1 MDLAECPHC
10 GRPIGAGGEPAAREL
25 RFATVAAGQTAVF
38 RQMLGWG
45 TAAAAVVAL
54 LTPLLHVIA
63 VVLVPLT
70 LAVHLVV
77 VRVLLVREAQ
87 HLMRPMRRL
96 LNRWLTRFSFLW
108 IGLPGYG
115 AMTVPLAGVA
125 LGAGT
130 FAVLTTIAHV
140 STMVGLE
147 RERAGRPLAAWEKAV
162 PLVLGA
168 VTVLLLL
175 LLVGLA
181 LLFGWS
187 VAAIVERLQ
196 AP

>member
-1 MDLAECPHC
+1 
-10 GRPIGAGGEPAAREL
+10 
-25 RFATVAAGQTAVF
+25 
-38 RQMLGWG
+38 
-45 TAAAAVVAL
+45 VAL
-54 LTPLLHVIA
+54 LTPLLHVVA
-63 VVLVPLT
+63 VVVVPLT
-70 LAVHLVV
+70 VAVHLVV

-96 LNRWLTRFSFLW
+96 LNRWLTRLAFLW

-115 AMTVPLAGVA
+115 AMTVPLAGVV

-147 RERAGRPLAAWEKAV
+147 RERAGRPLAVWEKGV
-162 PLVLGA
+162 PFALGA

-175 LLVGLA
+175 LLVGLT

>member
-1 MDLAECPHC
+1 MAAFRRVLA
-10 GRPIGAGGEPAAREL
+10 
-25 RFATVAAGQTAVF
+25 
-38 RQMLGWG
+38 WG
-45 TAAAAVVAL
+45 TAAAAAVAL
-54 LTPLLHVIA
+54 LTPLLHVVA
-63 VVLVPLT
+63 VVVVPLT
-70 LAVHLVV
+70 VAVHLVV

-115 AMTVPLAGVA
+115 AMTVPLAGVV

-162 PLVLGA
+162 PVALGA

-175 LLVGLA
+175 LLVGLT

>member
-1 MDLAECPHC
+1 MTAFRRVLA
-10 GRPIGAGGEPAAREL
+10 
-25 RFATVAAGQTAVF
+25 
-38 RQMLGWG
+38 WG
-45 TAAAAVVAL
+45 TAAAAAVAL
-54 LTPLLHVIA
+54 LTPLLHVVA
-63 VVLVPLT
+63 VVVVPLT
-70 LAVHLVV
+70 VAVHLVV

-115 AMTVPLAGVA
+115 AMTVPLAGVV

-147 RERAGRPLAAWEKAV
+147 RERAGRPLAAWEKAA
-162 PLVLGA
+162 PMALGA

-175 LLVGLA
+175 LLVGLT